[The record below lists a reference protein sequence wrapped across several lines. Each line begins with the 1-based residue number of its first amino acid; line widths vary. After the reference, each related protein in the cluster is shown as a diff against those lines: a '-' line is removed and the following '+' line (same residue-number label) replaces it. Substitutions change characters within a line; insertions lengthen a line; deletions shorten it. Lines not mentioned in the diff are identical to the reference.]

1 VTILVT
7 VSGAGKTP
15 RSFKGD
21 VPEDAFRAEI
31 RGYYLYP
38 SNREWPRR
46 SVMAQFDAEQPA
58 DGHSEG
64 SFIGKESVFCQPAQQ
79 QIPRTAKACFG
90 MTNLLGFQTALVPAN
105 L

>member
-1 VTILVT
+1 MTILVT

-58 DGHSEG
+58 VVIPKGALSARNLFSASQRNSRFLARQRRASE
-64 SFIGKESVFCQPAQQ
+64 
-79 QIPRTAKACFG
+79 
-90 MTNLLGFQTALVPAN
+90 
-105 L
+105 